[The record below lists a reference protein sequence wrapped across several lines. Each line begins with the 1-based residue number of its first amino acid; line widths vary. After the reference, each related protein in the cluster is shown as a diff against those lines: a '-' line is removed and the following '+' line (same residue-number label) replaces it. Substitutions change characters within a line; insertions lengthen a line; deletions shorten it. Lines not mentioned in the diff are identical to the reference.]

1 MGFLAE
7 HCTIGFFTE
16 EEFEACLP
24 FTRGKDEDM
33 DDFGDDDLGDK
44 FKLFDEDDDEDKD

>member
-16 EEFEACLP
+16 EEFEACQP
-24 FTRGKDEDM
+24 FTCGKDEDM
-33 DDFGDDDLGDK
+33 DDF
-44 FKLFDEDDDEDKD
+44 FRKLTLSLRCSLTQ